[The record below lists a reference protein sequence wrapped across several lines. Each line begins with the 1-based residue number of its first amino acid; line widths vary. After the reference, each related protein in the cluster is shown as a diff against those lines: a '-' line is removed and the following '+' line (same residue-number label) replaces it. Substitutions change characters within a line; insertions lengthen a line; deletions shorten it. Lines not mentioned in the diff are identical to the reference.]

1 MTENAPPMHGEAI
14 AQSPA
19 STQHLCDSCTK
30 PFAPRERWQHFCSAK
45 CRNAFHTEE
54 KRKESVRRAAPE
66 LYDAL
71 LAARQVLRGKDLEH
85 AWVNY
90 PEKPALELGTK
101 IDRALAKAGY
111 KPEKAKA

>member
-1 MTENAPPMHGEAI
+1 MTENATPMHGEAI
-14 AQSPA
+14 APSPA
-19 STQHLCDSCTK
+19 STPPLCDSCGK
-30 PFAPRERWQHFCSAK
+30 PFAPRKRWQHFCSAK

-71 LAARQVLRGKDLEH
+71 LAARLILRGKDLEH

-90 PEKPALELGTK
+90 PTEPALTLGTK
-101 IDRALAKAGY
+101 IDKALAKAGY
-111 KPEKAKA
+111 KPEKPKA